1 MHINNPQSKEQD
13 DNIQVLKEVPLKFS
27 SRLYFPMTGQSS
39 GNIEN
44 IHVRLLRNFRFHA
57 LVKFVV
63 SVLFFQNAVNF
74 KCANNNSTLGS
85 DLCKCFVAFGTNARL
100 K

>member
-1 MHINNPQSKEQD
+1 MHIHNPQSKEQD

-44 IHVRLLRNFRFHA
+44 IHVRLSSFPHFFLTGLFQDREGVETFR
-57 LVKFVV
+57 L
-63 SVLFFQNAVNF
+63 
-74 KCANNNSTLGS
+74 T
-85 DLCKCFVAFGTNARL
+85 
-100 K
+100 

>member
-13 DNIQVLKEVPLKFS
+13 DNIQVLKEVPFS

-44 IHVRLLRNFRFHA
+44 IHVRLSSFPHFFLTGLFQDREGVETFR
-57 LVKFVV
+57 L
-63 SVLFFQNAVNF
+63 
-74 KCANNNSTLGS
+74 T
-85 DLCKCFVAFGTNARL
+85 
-100 K
+100 